1 MKPQTTKHKVTVI
14 VGKKTGNKTSSKG
27 DGVRMILFTQLEKQ
41 QEHEETQGCCMFW
54 LVNTAITITHIRNWA
69 TDFRSIISFKIH
81 NKPTR
86 DITGHDWAHFP
97 KGKLR
102 MTFCHSSGQ
111 LMCGRV
117 QTHTQGLGLQFPV
130 SALLKKNLSFNPAA
144 SIITKN
150 QAPHQPQVVTEDLVD
165 PPFSPLT

>member
-130 SALLKKNLSFNPAA
+130 SALLKKIFPSIQQLPLSQRIKPPT
-144 SIITKN
+144 SPRLLLKIWLTLPS
-150 QAPHQPQVVTEDLVD
+150 AP
-165 PPFSPLT
+165 